1 MPLFWR
7 HSKLD
12 PEAQRLI
19 SITDQRRLLQHL
31 ELGDVE
37 RWLAQQHQSGR
48 YRIALDHWHPQAAPD
63 WLWSVGLPLLSL
75 AEKWSGNRRL
85 IGFSALPGCGKTTLG
100 QWIEAAAKALDLS
113 VQVVSLDDF
122 YFEAKRLDEAMRGN
136 PWGVPRA
143 LPGSHDLGLL
153 QECLET
159 WRQGENVLL
168 PCFDKAKRHGRGDRS
183 GWRRCAADL
192 LIFEG
197 WFVGCRPNAD
207 VTADEPHLESPLT
220 PQEME
225 WRLKLQ
231 PVLAQYEP
239 TWNCFDQ
246 LWQLRATDFN
256 APWRWKRQQEATLEA
271 ERGVSLSNADLDR
284 FIRMILCSLPS
295 SSFHTMRADVV
306 VEVDPDRTL
315 RRIHLPSSTQDS
327 PSSDSLT
334 G

>member
-37 RWLAQQHQSGR
+37 RWLAQQHKSGR

-159 WRQGENVLL
+159 CLL
-168 PCFDKAKRHGRGDRS
+168 YTSPSPR
-183 GWRRCAADL
+183 DL
-192 LIFEG
+192 S
-197 WFVGCRPNAD
+197 
-207 VTADEPHLESPLT
+207 TS
-220 PQEME
+220 
-225 WRLKLQ
+225 
-231 PVLAQYEP
+231 
-239 TWNCFDQ
+239 
-246 LWQLRATDFN
+246 
-256 APWRWKRQQEATLEA
+256 
-271 ERGVSLSNADLDR
+271 
-284 FIRMILCSLPS
+284 RMPS
-295 SSFHTMRADVV
+295 SA
-306 VEVDPDRTL
+306 
-315 RRIHLPSSTQDS
+315 
-327 PSSDSLT
+327 
-334 G
+334 